1 MPQLCPPT
9 TQVHL
14 SFLAAMAEF
23 QAEGRGGG
31 EDNSMIGRD
40 IRDGGGEWSDPGVF
54 SGIRGPGVGGPGPR
68 GRAAASLEWV
78 PSTTLWWVDGADNY
92 LGRISI
98 RHRLTPTLLELG
110 RPHRLRRAAVG
121 PAAGVT
127 PRRCWA
133 AARPVAARLGIDPV
147 LVTCDLDNTGSRKV
161 IEANG
166 GVLEDQQGGS
176 SASVTTS

>member
-31 EDNSMIGRD
+31 ADNSMIGRD

-54 SGIRGPGVGGPGPR
+54 SEYVARVVDQAREDAPR
-68 GRAAASLEWV
+68 PAWMV
-78 PSTTLWWVDGADNY
+78 PSTTLWWVDGTDY

-98 RHRLTPTLLELG
+98 RHRLTPILLDWG
-110 RPHRLRRAAVG
+110 GHIGYDVRPSARRRGYATAML
-121 PAAGVT
+121 
-127 PRRCWA
+127 A
-133 AARPVAARLGIDPV
+133 AARPVAARLGIDPA
-147 LVTCDLDNTGSRKV
+147 LVTCDLDNVGSRKV

-166 GVLEDQQGGS
+166 GVLEDQRAGKLRFW
-176 SASVTTS
+176 VPTS

>member
-31 EDNSMIGRD
+31 ADNSMIGRD

-54 SGIRGPGVGGPGPR
+54 SEYVARVVGQAREDAPR
-68 GRAAASLEWV
+68 PAWMV
-78 PSTTLWWVDGADNY
+78 PSTTLWWVDGADY

-98 RHRLTPTLLELG
+98 RHRLTPTLLEWG
-110 RPHRLRRAAVG
+110 GHIGYDVRPSARRRGHATAML
-121 PAAGVT
+121 
-127 PRRCWA
+127 A
-133 AARPVAARLGIDPV
+133 AARPVAARLGIDPA

-166 GVLEDQQGGS
+166 GVLEDQRAGKLRFW
-176 SASVTTS
+176 VPTS